1 MKLKL
6 TKPLVIID
14 LETTGLDIAKDRIIQ
29 IAYIKVLP
37 DGTEQRKNIFVNPGR
52 AIPKEVQELTHIT
65 DDMVKQAPRFKALS
79 KELAAD
85 FEGCDFAGFNSNNLL
100 ISFLLVLY
108 SFIFC

>member
-52 AIPKEVQELTHIT
+52 AILQDSKLCQKNLPLTLRDAISLDLILTISTYPYLQKSSCAQVWHSIF
-65 DDMVKQAPRFKALS
+65 QKA
-79 KELAAD
+79 A
-85 FEGCDFAGFNSNNLL
+85 
-100 ISFLLVLY
+100 
-108 SFIFC
+108 